1 MSFATLFLQRH
12 DSFYSFW
19 LAGVWERATIQQMG
33 ARPHPRITSIAWN
46 IWHLTRAEDAAMSRL
61 LTDRRQVLDDGGW
74 AERMNLPWRHI
85 GGGMSYEE
93 VDELDA
99 AIDIAGLHGY
109 SDAVRAR
116 TREVVAELDP
126 ESLEA
131 PLDPDRLRAV
141 VLGEG
146 LALRNGEE
154 MLNGYSRWT
163 RGNCLMTLGL
173 THPYQHLGTIGT
185 ISRLLG
191 IEYE

>member
-1 MSFATLFLQRH
+1 
-12 DSFYSFW
+12 
-19 LAGVWERATIQQMG
+19 
-33 ARPHPRITSIAWN
+33 
-46 IWHLTRAEDAAMSRL
+46 
-61 LTDRRQVLDDGGW
+61 
-74 AERMNLPWRHI
+74 MNLPWRHI
-85 GGGMSYEE
+85 GGGMTYAE

-116 TREVVAELDP
+116 TREVVEALDP

-131 PLDPDRLRAV
+131 PLDSDRLRAV
-141 VLGEG
+141 VFEEG

-154 MLNGYSRWT
+154 MVAGYSRWT

-173 THPYQHLGTIGT
+173 THPYQHLGTIGAT
-185 ISRLLG
+185 SRLLG